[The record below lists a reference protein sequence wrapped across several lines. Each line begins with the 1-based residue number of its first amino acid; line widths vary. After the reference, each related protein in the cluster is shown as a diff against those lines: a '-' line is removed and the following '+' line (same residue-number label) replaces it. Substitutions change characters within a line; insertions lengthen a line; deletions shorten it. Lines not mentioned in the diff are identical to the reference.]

1 MTKDKAKYPE
11 LFRSAKQEEYAA
23 AYILQYVEDGVFIS
37 YWFEDDSVT
46 QVREASELPGGSN
59 KKIPKDELCFTQ
71 LVGYDE
77 TTQEIPHSK
86 YSIEGTGDW
95 GNWKIVV
102 CSEGFQTKERCF
114 FGEIEGDPDGIRTF
128 LEFKRIPF
136 R

>member
-1 MTKDKAKYPE
+1 MTKDKPKCPE
-11 LFRSAKQEEYAA
+11 LFRSSGQEEYAA
-23 AYILQYVEDGVFIS
+23 AYIMQYVVDNVFLAAQA
-37 YWFEDDSVT
+37 EGASVT
-46 QVREASELPGGSN
+46 QVREASELPEGSN

-86 YSIEGTGDW
+86 YSIEGEGDW

-114 FGEIEGDPDGIRTF
+114 FGEIEGDLDGIRKF
-128 LEFKRIPF
+128 LEYKMRVI
-136 R
+136 